1 MIFLG
6 LKDVENLINDTAD
19 SSNNRFLSASHN
31 LWRRFH
37 NYDKYRAMAL
47 LVVDKVVCIHF
58 ATFNKNLY
66 TNSYEIVTMA
76 GHEGKGYAR
85 ALWEEYVDYAV
96 NVRGMQRLKNSCI
109 ASSVTWHIKNGL
121 IFWAIDP
128 TGSLKTDQPLFS
140 STEAQREARKSFLK
154 NPKLALPRRDVIGD
168 LAASQPTHY
177 SFGVPK
183 TKHMR
188 EAIESAGENWL
199 GDWLKKYVE

>member
-6 LKDVENLINDTAD
+6 QDAIENLINDTAD

-37 NYDKYRAMAL
+37 NYDKYHAMAL
-47 LVVDKVVCIHF
+47 VRDDKIVCVHF

-66 TNSYEIVTMA
+66 TNSYEIVTMS
-76 GHEGKGYAR
+76 GCEGKGYAG

-96 NVRGMQRLKNSCI
+96 NVKGMERLKNSCI

-154 NPKLALPRRDVIGD
+154 NPKLALPRRDVIQD
-168 LAASQPTHY
+168 LVQSHPTNF
-177 SFGVPK
+177 SFGGPK
-183 TKHMR
+183 TKCVND
-188 EAIESAGENWL
+188 AIESAGETWL
-199 GDWLKKYVE
+199 GEWLKKYVE

>member
-6 LKDVENLINDTAD
+6 QQDIENLINDTAD

-37 NYDKYRAMAL
+37 NYDRYPAMAL
-47 LVVDKVVCIHF
+47 VRDDKVVCIHF

-76 GHEGKGYAR
+76 GQEGKGYAR
-85 ALWEEYVDYAV
+85 AQWEEYVDYAV
-96 NVRGMQRLKNSCI
+96 NVKGMQRLKNSCI

-128 TGSLKTDQPLFS
+128 TGSLKTDQPLFP
-140 STEAQREARKSFLK
+140 STDAQRDARKSFLK
-154 NPKLALPRRDVIGD
+154 NPKLALPRREVIGD
-168 LAASQPTHY
+168 LVAYHPDNF

-183 TKHMR
+183 TKRMR
-188 EAIESAGENWL
+188 GAIESAGENWL
-199 GDWLKKYVE
+199 GEWLKNYAQ